1 MKYLIFLKI
10 NNLLHSFYFFD
21 GFLHWTIQR
30 IAAVSIIFFTFSLA
44 FLKTFWFFL
53 FLVLF
58 LFYHIFSGSRTLLVD
73 YIHDFTL
80 YLISNLYLRV
90 TIIYFLK
97 TIFIVFLC

>member
-1 MKYLIFLKI
+1 MKNLIFLKI

-21 GFLHWTIQR
+21 GFLHWAIQR
-30 IAAVSIIFFTFSLA
+30 VAAISIIFFTFSLA

-53 FLVLF
+53 LLVLF
-58 LFYHIFSGSRTLLVD
+58 LFYHIFAGIRTLLDD
-73 YIHDFTL
+73 YIHDLNL